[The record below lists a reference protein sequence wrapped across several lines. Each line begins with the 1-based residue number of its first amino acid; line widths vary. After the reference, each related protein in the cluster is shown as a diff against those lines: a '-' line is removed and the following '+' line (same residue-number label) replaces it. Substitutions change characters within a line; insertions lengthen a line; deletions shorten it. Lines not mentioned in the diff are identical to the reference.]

1 MEAAAP
7 PATAA
12 AAASVATLIYLP
24 QARVSASSRVSAQAS
39 CPHAVECVRE
49 CVLAE
54 LISLAAQLV
63 RHRIAHVAAAAAAQ
77 CGWRGKMKRGRGGG
91 LWRSRSVPDDLN
103 SARCFGAGASSQRR
117 VVTHS
122 EATRSDP
129 LGRCYGSDRSVVTHR
144 RGALP
149 ALSHREKLFGLV
161 WCLQREKRSTL
172 NGLQSAKQ
180 TLAKLLKMWEKKVLR
195 RLKLMA
201 TEAASIAAALHSAA
215 RWLMEH
221 FQDVINNSNMSSLMD
236 GHH

>member
-1 MEAAAP
+1 MQERRRNPFAMEAAAP
-7 PATAA
+7 PATAAA

-24 QARVSASSRVSAQAS
+24 QTRVSASSRVSAQAS

-54 LISLAAQLV
+54 LISSAAQLV

-91 LWRSRSVPDDLN
+91 SGIGCLWRSRSVPDDLN

-149 ALSHREKLFGLV
+149 ALSRREKPFGLV
-161 WCLQREKRSTL
+161 GVFSGK
-172 NGLQSAKQ
+172 SA
-180 TLAKLLKMWEKKVLR
+180 
-195 RLKLMA
+195 RL
-201 TEAASIAAALHSAA
+201 
-215 RWLMEH
+215 
-221 FQDVINNSNMSSLMD
+221 
-236 GHH
+236 